1 MVRLWWLW
9 WPQPAR
15 PPPQRWRQAA
25 DALEKHHPVGVAPP
39 QPDTTWCGCGGCG
52 SVVAV
57 GDGLVAW
64 RGCRRL
70 CRGGGGGTRLVEME
84 SVMVGIDEM
93 IALVGLWR
101 DGDDGEVVVFKVV
114 FAVIFVVWTGSMII
128 EEAGER
134 SETAGGMAEARL
146 CGGCDEVGR

>member
-1 MVRLWWLW
+1 MVRLW

-93 IALVGLWR
+93 IAL
-101 DGDDGEVVVFKVV
+101 
-114 FAVIFVVWTGSMII
+114 